1 MSGPKLSEESSSVA
15 QKISN
20 NIEFSVSSL
29 PILINIFNHVV
40 KILLIKAVK
49 RDMEMVLIN
58 GPRSFDKS
66 ANMDVPT
73 KFVKREVDNNGQR
86 IELQKG

>member
-20 NIEFSVSSL
+20 NIEFSVSSF

-49 RDMEMVLIN
+49 RDMEMVLIS

-66 ANMDVPT
+66 AIMGVPK
-73 KFVKREVDNNGQR
+73 KFVRREVDDNGQR